1 MTSSLTSSFG
11 FQPSAHCRASI
22 AKHPTFPASLFAS
35 SSSLPTDGA
44 NFVRLDACLP
54 IGSYEDGMNSL
65 VVSFRRGARRVTLLV
80 SRYRYALLQIAGSYV
95 LVSLLLFAVFRL
107 AIILYRPKPEKQTSQ
122 DASRQE
128 RRKGHLLIVLG
139 SGGHTSEMLSI
150 LQNLG
155 AEYLD
160 SRFDKRTWV
169 VSSGDAFSAERAK
182 RFEDWIEQDTS
193 SRSSWDIITVHRA
206 REIHQPLYT
215 APVSCLQCLWDCIQA
230 LRGTHRD
237 LKSTPKGARS
247 NTGDAVTTPHPDLI
261 LTNGPATA
269 VVLILASLIL
279 MFLGLAP
286 INPGRE
292 KGGAMRSIY
301 IESWARVK
309 TLSLSGK
316 ILRFFAGRFLV
327 QWRGLEDVD
336 LIKVSQGPDG
346 QDIEVEQ
353 NGKSKL
359 WARKIEYVGT
369 VVA

>member
-1 MTSSLTSSFG
+1 M
-11 FQPSAHCRASI
+11 
-22 AKHPTFPASLFAS
+22 
-35 SSSLPTDGA
+35 D
-44 NFVRLDACLP
+44 
-54 IGSYEDGMNSL
+54 SL

-95 LVSLLLFAVFRL
+95 LVSLILFAVFRL
-107 AIILYRPKPEKQTSQ
+107 AIILHRPKPEEETSQ
-122 DASRQE
+122 DASRPK

-139 SGGHTSEMLSI
+139 SGGHTSEMLCI

-169 VSSGDAFSAERAK
+169 VSSGDSFSAERAK
-182 RFEDWIEQDTS
+182 RFEDWIGQGRS
-193 SRSSWDIITVHRA
+193 SQSSWDIITVHRA
-206 REIHQPLYT
+206 RKIHQPLYT
-215 APVSCLQCLWDCIQA
+215 APA

-237 LKSTPKGARS
+237 LKSTPNGAQS
-247 NTGDAVTTPHPDLI
+247 NTGNGVTTSYPDLI
-261 LTNGPATA
+261 LANGPATA
-269 VVLILASLIL
+269 VVLILASLVLI
-279 MFLGLAP
+279 FLGLAP

-292 KGGAMRSIY
+292 EGGAMRSIY

-316 ILRFFAGRFLV
+316 ILRFVAGRFLV

-336 LIKVSQGPDG
+336 LTKVSQGPDG
-346 QDIEVEQ
+346 DDVDVEVEQ

-359 WARKIEYVGT
+359 WSRKIEHVGT

>member
-1 MTSSLTSSFG
+1 M
-11 FQPSAHCRASI
+11 
-22 AKHPTFPASLFAS
+22 
-35 SSSLPTDGA
+35 D
-44 NFVRLDACLP
+44 
-54 IGSYEDGMNSL
+54 SL

-95 LVSLLLFAVFRL
+95 VVSLILFAVFRL
-107 AIILYRPKPEKQTSQ
+107 AIILHRPKPEKETSQ
-122 DASRQE
+122 DASRPK

-139 SGGHTSEMLSI
+139 SGGHTSEMLCI

-155 AEYLD
+155 AEYLHN
-160 SRFDKRTWV
+160 RFDRRTWV

-182 RFEDWIEQDTS
+182 RFEDWIGQGRS

-206 REIHQPLYT
+206 RKIHQPLYT
-215 APVSCLQCLWDCIQA
+215 APVSCLRCFWDCIQA

-237 LKSTPKGARS
+237 LKSTPNGAKS
-247 NTGDAVTTPHPDLI
+247 NTGNTVTTPYPDLI
-261 LTNGPATA
+261 LANGPATA
-269 VVLILASLIL
+269 VVLILASLVLI
-279 MFLGLAP
+279 FLGLAP

-292 KGGAMRSIY
+292 VGGAMRSIY

-316 ILRFFAGRFLV
+316 ILRFLAARFLV

-336 LIKVSQGPDG
+336 LTKVSQGPDG
-346 QDIEVEQ
+346 NDVEVEQ
-353 NGKSKL
+353 NAKSKL
-359 WARKIEYVGT
+359 WSRKIEHVGT